1 MKQRED
7 EIEKKKITCSKRR
20 TFFFTFKTSFYSL

>member
-7 EIEKKKITCSKRR
+7 EMEKKKITCSKKR
-20 TFFFTFKTSFYSL
+20 TSFYI